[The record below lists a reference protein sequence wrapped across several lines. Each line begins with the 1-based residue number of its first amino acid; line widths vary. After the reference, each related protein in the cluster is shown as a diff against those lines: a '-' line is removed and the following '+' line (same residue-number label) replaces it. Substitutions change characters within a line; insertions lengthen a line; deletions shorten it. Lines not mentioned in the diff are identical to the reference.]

1 MNESTTWHAETFGRD
16 AHSNHDSEPNA
27 PCSRVPST
35 DQGTSGSETEKL
47 RSSDIAEHQAPRNY
61 SRWQWA
67 CILVAIYSSQFLYGL
82 DTTIPSGQRGHDSLF
97 VSERRFPHRMEQQ
110 TYTLLAV
117 AKHTASLTLNG
128 YTLVA

>member
-1 MNESTTWHAETFGRD
+1 MNESTMWHAETFGRN

-82 DTTIPSGQRGHDSLF
+82 DTTIVADIQGAVTDDFGEVGLLGWLGTGFPLGSVATILSL
-97 VSERRFPHRMEQQ
+97 
-110 TYTLLAV
+110 
-117 AKHTASLTLNG
+117 
-128 YTLVA
+128 